1 MAIEKDIEIHKTRG
15 VKNCLEYVDDKE
27 KCSMEEEIS
36 LDVESVLD
44 YSQNT
49 NKTTADDE
57 VILTSGVNCNP
68 RYAAEQFEKTA
79 RAYRRIKPEGTGL
92 GSGGTKLIKDRK
104 TGEMKRVA
112 KESIEAHHV
121 IQSFPAVDGLDP
133 KLVHEIGKEYAA
145 AAFPGHQCVVSTHM
159 NTGHLHNH
167 IVVCAYKMDCSGKF
181 LMNNKARYRLRNIN
195 DELSL
200 KYNLPILVGNEH
212 RFDHIQGIGE
222 QYAQK
227 AGVAFKEDIRNRIE
241 QALSKDFVTSWA
253 DFTLYMKTFGIE
265 MKETP
270 KNVTYIMKYK
280 DSAGNEKTHRCRDSR
295 LGDKY
300 MRVSICKTRG
310 WEYPNEMQQTNYSRF
325 LKNAYNYN
333 TSKNDDLFI
342 KKGRLHLHVDRYDE
356 NGRRRSLFEIT
367 IIAAIKIIQHF
378 WEKHFKKAAYPKHTA
393 NKEAVNWDPDKK
405 IATLLEA
412 LEIARTFNIDSPE
425 QLKDRMSSNGK
436 QAAVLGKELTVTEMA
451 YTKVMEEYEKF
462 QKAGMDPQ
470 SKSEYAKKLHDL
482 SGRYAVMKN
491 TLSRLKQEYALL
503 SRLSRAVTLAKDPVF
518 VLGATTS
525 LSEYPKK
532 TILEHNNVNDQET
545 KPQAKHEAT
554 HKNTAP
560 SLSS

>member
-15 VKNCLEYVDDKE
+15 VKNCLEYVDDKD
-27 KCSMEEEIS
+27 KCSMEQEIS

-92 GSGGTKLIKDRK
+92 GSGGTKLVKDRK

-121 IQSFPAVDGLDP
+121 IQSFPAVEGLDP

-222 QYAQK
+222 QYAQN
-227 AGVAFKEDIRNRIE
+227 AGVSFKEDIRNRIE

-280 DSAGNEKTHRCRDSR
+280 DSAGNERTHRCRDSR

-300 MRVSICKTRG
+300 MRVSICETRG

-333 TSKNDDLFI
+333 TSKNDDFHI

-356 NGRRRSLFEIT
+356 NGRRRSLLEIT
-367 IIAAIKIIQHF
+367 IIIAIKIIQYF

-412 LEIARTFNIDSPE
+412 LEIARTFNID
-425 QLKDRMSSNGK
+425 
-436 QAAVLGKELTVTEMA
+436 
-451 YTKVMEEYEKF
+451 
-462 QKAGMDPQ
+462 
-470 SKSEYAKKLHDL
+470 L
-482 SGRYAVMKN
+482 S
-491 TLSRLKQEYALL
+491 L
-503 SRLSRAVTLAKDPVF
+503 
-518 VLGATTS
+518 
-525 LSEYPKK
+525 
-532 TILEHNNVNDQET
+532 IHI
-545 KPQAKHEAT
+545 
-554 HKNTAP
+554 
-560 SLSS
+560 